1 MSSTPAKTI
10 RFRLTLL
17 LSIFL
22 LPVAAYMAFL
32 GYSYSEESE
41 VLDRAVLTL
50 GPILLWL
57 LMLAVVWF
65 AIDIQVSRPV
75 RRLTRAAE
83 AYSRGDL
90 SSRPAPTG
98 PAEVRDLAVMFT
110 EMATRI
116 EAREHELREAI

>member
-1 MSSTPAKTI
+1 MSPPPAKPI

-17 LSIFL
+17 LSILL

-41 VLDRAVLTL
+41 ILDRAVLTL

-57 LMLAVVWF
+57 VMLTVVWF
-65 AIDIQVSRPV
+65 AIDLQVSRPV

-83 AYSRGDL
+83 AYSHGDL
-90 SSRPAPTG
+90 SARPTPIG
-98 PAEVRDLAVMFT
+98 PA
-110 EMATRI
+110 
-116 EAREHELREAI
+116 